1 MALAILEVYVLENKY
16 SLSINLGDCDYPDN
30 LEDIQIS
37 NRFEFLSFFSS
48 LEGHSSASCTIHK
61 RDLKKWLL
69 NSDFEVLSF
78 IEPSS
83 KERKY
88 IVDQNKIPSKI
99 LNGEMNFSFQFL
111 LTNDQRTVIRV
122 QRSEKKDIVK
132 IELNY
137 CES

>member
-1 MALAILEVYVLENKY
+1 MFSVLEVYVFENKY

-30 LEDIQIS
+30 LEDIHITH
-37 NRFEFLSFFSS
+37 RFDLFAFFSS
-48 LEGHSSASCTIHK
+48 IEGHSSANCTIYK
-61 RDLKKWLL
+61 RDLKRWLL

-78 IEPSS
+78 IETSS

-88 IVDQNKIPSKI
+88 IVDKNKIPLNV
-99 LNGEMNFSFQFL
+99 LNGEINFSFQFL
-111 LTNDQRTVIRV
+111 HSNDQRTVIRV
-122 QRSEKKDIVK
+122 QKRDRTDKVK